1 MENGITREEHEEFVR
16 RIEDERKRTNHRLED
31 LEDGLR
37 QIQDLTASVERLALS
52 VESMAKS
59 QSKHEERLEKL
70 EGRDGEMWRKVS
82 GYVITAII
90 GIVVGYIFKL
100 IGM

>member
-1 MENGITREEHEEFVR
+1 MENGISREEHEEFVR

-52 VESMAKS
+52 VESMARS
-59 QSKHEERLEKL
+59 QSKHEVRLEKL

>member
-1 MENGITREEHEEFVR
+1 MENGISREEHEEFSR

-59 QSKHEERLEKL
+59 QGKQEERLETL
-70 EGRDGEMWRKVS
+70 EGRDGEMWRKVT
-82 GYVITAII
+82 GYVVTAVI
-90 GIVVGYIFKL
+90 GIVVGYIFTQ

>member
-1 MENGITREEHEEFVR
+1 MEEFISREEHEEFVR

-31 LEDGLR
+31 LEEGLR

-52 VESMAKS
+52 VESMARS
-59 QSKHEERLEKL
+59 QSKHEVRLEKL

-90 GIVVGYIFKL
+90 GIVVGYVFKL

>member
-70 EGRDGEMWRKVS
+70 EDRDGEMWRKVS

-90 GIVVGYIFKL
+90 GIVVGYVFKL